1 MKMAPSLHPN
11 IINFLMDALER
22 EKERAREVIVIEN
35 KTTIA
40 AEENMY
46 NGWAYDAEP

>member
-35 KTTIA
+35 KTATIA

-46 NGWAYDAEP
+46 NG

>member
-11 IINFLMDALER
+11 ITNFLMDALER

-35 KTTIA
+35 KTTTIKLIKTP
-40 AEENMY
+40 E
-46 NGWAYDAEP
+46 GFQIGD